1 MKTRL
6 ALPTLLLA
14 ASLAWTCCWAGPAL
28 ACGTVRGWIYT
39 YNQGEH
45 HKALFHL
52 FDCASS
58 YRVPADD
65 RALLPVI
72 MDALGRGEKV
82 AELAVA
88 VFNHYNRLYGARHDQ
103 DYPALLQA
111 LRGRGADVSLNM
123 YKDWMVVTPKSGAN
137 LRDAPGP
144 QGRVLTSLIHGMQ
157 AKVLDR
163 SGEWVKVKPVGP
175 GAVDPRFERKTGY
188 VHQSLL
194 APY

>member
-1 MKTRL
+1 MNRRSLFITVM
-6 ALPTLLLA
+6 LLA
-14 ASLAWTCCWAGPAL
+14 AVCAWAAPAQ

-58 YRVPADD
+58 YRAPADD
-65 RALLPVI
+65 RALLPVVR
-72 MDALGRGEKV
+72 DALDRGEKV

-103 DYPALLQA
+103 DYPALIEA
-111 LRGRGADVSLNM
+111 LRRRGADVSLDM
-123 YKDWMVVTPKSGAN
+123 YKDWMVVTPRSGAN
-137 LRDAPGP
+137 LRAAPGP
-144 QGRVLTSLIHGMQ
+144 GGKVLTALVFGMQ
-157 AKVLDR
+157 AKALSR
-163 SGEWVKVKPVGP
+163 SGEWIEVKPVGP
-175 GAVDPRFERKTGY
+175 GSVDPRFERKTGY